1 MSGLYQKNYFS
12 NNSSSQDGGGLMDW
26 IKRRNGI
33 LIVTMLFIIVAIII
47 DVTTHSQVSSKGQQA
62 MMSLWALMIGLFF
75 FLSIYVFGGEAGY
88 KSDKPSQS
96 KWVFSIIML
105 IFIILDLIW
114 ACVLVAISENE
125 LSGKE
130 KGILYGRLIVLY
142 TALITL
148 SVNQQFKIIRKS
160 S

>member
-47 DVTTHSQVSSKGQQA
+47 DVTTHSQVSSNSQKA
-62 MMSLWALMIGLFF
+62 MMGLWAIMIGLFF
-75 FLSIYVFGGEAGY
+75 FFSIYVFGGEAGY
-88 KSDKPSQS
+88 NKDKPSQS

-105 IFIILDLIW
+105 VFIILDLIW
-114 ACVLVAISENE
+114 ACVLVSISENE

-130 KGILYGRLIVLY
+130 KGILYGRMILLY
-142 TALITL
+142 FALLVIQI
-148 SVNQQFKIIRKS
+148 NQHVRIIRK
-160 S
+160 